1 MPKTGQIKHTK
12 ESLAYELKHGEQVT
26 REDYSK
32 YKESF
37 VAGKESYDLTKPLSF
52 KDYRD
57 MALFRGKRATE
68 NADLETV
75 FKTGLDPEK
84 YRAKKVAGAKRKA
97 TPKGMADRKKA
108 STKNNLSGGGMP
120 TKNYMNPVKVIDN
133 RRNK

>member
-57 MALFRGKRATE
+57 IAMFRGKKATE
-68 NADLETV
+68 NADLSTV
-75 FKTGLDPEK
+75 AKTGLNADK
-84 YRAKKVAGAKRKA
+84 YRAKIKAK
-97 TPKGMADRKKA
+97 PKGMADRKKA

>member
-57 MALFRGKRATE
+57 IAMFRGKKATE
-68 NADLETV
+68 NADLSTV
-75 FKTGLDPEK
+75 AKTGLNADK
-84 YRAKKVAGAKRKA
+84 YRAKTKAK
-97 TPKGMADRKKA
+97 PKGMADRKKA
-108 STKNNLSGGGMP
+108 STKNKLSGGGMP

-133 RRNK
+133 RKSK